1 LSTTAP
7 PPPPAP
13 NQLFEIP
20 PPPEP
25 PPPTTNTRTD
35 ETPVGTC
42 QLQLPSVAKVTIVS
56 PFDAVVEVKTQLFA
70 IAGMGIE
77 TKRLVSNIVETIVA
91 ILERS
96 ALAFMRTKPKITFTS
111 LLRAVTREA

>member
-13 NQLFEIP
+13 NQLPEIP

-56 PFDAVVEVKTQLFA
+56 PFDAVVEDVTQLLA
-70 IAGMGIE
+70 LAGTGIE
-77 TKRLVSNIVETIVA
+77 TKKLVSRIAETIVA
-91 ILERS
+91 IFVC
-96 ALAFMRTKPKITFTS
+96 AATTFVRTKPKDTCTS
-111 LLRAVTREA
+111 LLE